1 MKVTYRD
8 QELNYETVP
17 TRNKIL
23 ADLDL
28 NPLSVLFIDKATGTL
43 LPPTKAIKDDMHLEV
58 RAVISGGSRD

>member
-43 LPPTKAIKDDMHLEV
+43 LPPTKAIEDDMHLEV